1 MMRVRFYLEADIE
14 LHKALEW
21 YSKQKLGLDT
31 EFMRCIDEAISRI
44 QRNPEI
50 SPIALRNARKVLVK
64 RFPYVIY
71 YEVGNDEIM
80 ILAVFHAKRDPIQWQ
95 KRT

>member
-1 MMRVRFYLEADIE
+1 M
-14 LHKALEW
+14 HKALEW
-21 YSKQKLGLDT
+21 YGKENLGLDT

-50 SPIALRNARKVLVK
+50 FPIALRNARKVLVK

>member
-1 MMRVRFYLEADIE
+1 MRVRFHLEADIE

-21 YSKQKLGLDT
+21 YSNQKVGLES

-50 SPIALRNARKVLVK
+50 FPLALRNVRKALVK

-71 YEVGNDEIM
+71 YEVGDDEIM
-80 ILAVFHAKRDPIQWQ
+80 ILAVFHVKRNPRQCQ